1 MERKRGAAVVVG
13 GGIVGISM
21 AYWLAR
27 KGVSPVYLLEK
38 DVMLGNGSTE
48 RSAGGI
54 RAQFSAEINIRLM
67 IEGIRFYERFKEEVG
82 GEPEFVQAGYLFMVG
97 SESVRKEFERNV
109 RVQRSLGLEVRELS
123 PADIA
128 KMAPYV
134 RTDDLIYGTFCRTDG
149 YADPHGVIQGL
160 WDRCKEM
167 GVQIRFQSEVKAI
180 DRAGDRIEAVRTQD
194 AIYEA
199 DHFVNAAGAWSGEL
213 ARLADARVPVY
224 PVRRMLFITK
234 PFPPGEHGIPA
245 VIPMTIDMET
255 GFYMR
260 RESGGLMLGME
271 DDTEPEG
278 FNTTMN
284 WEWLEALLEKALPR
298 VPVLEHLEMMRGWAG
313 LYDQSP
319 DHSAVL
325 GLVPG
330 LKNFYV
336 VSGFSGHG
344 FMQGPIAAKM
354 VAEQIV
360 DGRPSIDIRP
370 LRVERFEQKQPVHE
384 ANVI

>member
-1 MERKRGAAVVVG
+1 MERKRGSTVIVG

-27 KGVSPVYLLEK
+27 KGVSHIYLLEK

-82 GEPEFVQAGYLFMVG
+82 GEPEFVQAGYLFMVS
-97 SESVRKEFERNV
+97 SEAVRKDFERNV
-109 RVQRSLGLEVRELS
+109 RIQRTLGLDVQELT
-123 PADIA
+123 PAEIGR
-128 KMAPYV
+128 MAPYV
-134 RTDDLIYGTFCRTDG
+134 RTDDIIYGTFCRTDG

-160 WDRCKEM
+160 WERCKEM
-167 GVQIRFQSEVKAI
+167 GVRICFQSEVI
-180 DRAGDRIEAVRTQD
+180 GVERSGDRIKAVRTAD
-194 AIYEA
+194 TIYEA
-199 DHFVNAAGAWSGEL
+199 EYFVNAAGAWSGQL
-213 ARLADARVPVY
+213 ARLADAEVPVY

-271 DDTEPEG
+271 DDEEPPG

-284 WEWLEALLEKALPR
+284 WDWLEVLLEKSLPR
-298 VPVLEHLEMMRGWAG
+298 VPALEKLEMMRGWAG

-325 GLVPG
+325 GLIPG
-330 LKNFYV
+330 LENFYV

-354 VAEQIV
+354 VAELIV
-360 DGRPSIDIRP
+360 DGRASIDIHA
-370 LRVERFEQKQPVHE
+370 LRVERFQQKQPVYE